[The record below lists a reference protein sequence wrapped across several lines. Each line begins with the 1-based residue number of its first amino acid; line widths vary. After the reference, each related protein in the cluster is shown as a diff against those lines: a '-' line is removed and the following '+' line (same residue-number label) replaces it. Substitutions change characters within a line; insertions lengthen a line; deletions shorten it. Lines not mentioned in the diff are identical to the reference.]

1 MIALI
6 VEQRCNACNLC
17 VEVCPANVFEK
28 AQVGPPTIAR
38 QIDCTTCFMCEL
50 YCRQDALY
58 VAPDCESPTQVDAEA
73 VLASGQLG
81 RYRRDS
87 GWDEWRA
94 LYPNEQY
101 LMERVFRRAR
111 AGAAAD
117 ERPFPP
123 VADPARV
130 G

>member
-6 VEQRCNACNLC
+6 VEHLCNACDLC
-17 VEVCPANVFEK
+17 VDVCPANVFE
-28 AQVGPPTIAR
+28 QTEGGPPIIAR
-38 QIDCTTCFMCEL
+38 QSDCTTCFMCEL

-58 VAPDCESPTQVDAEA
+58 VAPDCEAPTQVDAEA
-73 VLASGQLG
+73 IIASGQLG

-87 GWDEWRA
+87 GWDEWRD

-111 AGAAAD
+111 AVGPAD

-123 VADPARV
+123 VGRLTES

>member
-17 VEVCPANVFEK
+17 VDVCPANVFDRLE
-28 AQVGPPTIAR
+28 ARPPIIAR
-38 QIDCTTCFMCEL
+38 QTDCTTCFMCEL

-58 VAPDCESPTQVDAEA
+58 VAPDCEAPTQVDVAS

-81 RYRRDS
+81 RYRRDA
-87 GWDEWRA
+87 GWDEWQGI
-94 LYPNEQY
+94 YPNEQY

-111 AGAAAD
+111 APGGSD
-117 ERPFPP
+117 DRPFPP
-123 VADPARV
+123 VSTPRAE
-130 G
+130 